1 MIDSINTL
9 REYLSE
15 KRKVVITSHRN
26 PDGDALGSSL
36 ALMHYLQAKGHEV
49 TVVLPS
55 EYPDNFDWLHDVKS
69 CVIYDIDK
77 ESAKQ
82 HIEEAALFFFLDF
95 NSYDRIDPLKKF
107 IEPNPAPKV
116 MIDHH
121 LHPDDIVNFSFC
133 RTDASSTCELI
144 YDFIDAFG
152 EADTMDVKI
161 ADMIY
166 VGVITDTGSFSYSTS
181 AALYKKI
188 GHLKDLG
195 IDDYDL
201 HDKIYNRMAI
211 KNLQLLGHCLNNRM
225 ELYPEYKAGLIY
237 LTKEDYKTYD
247 IQRGDTEGIISYVM
261 MLKDVKIAAF
271 IREQPTLTKIS
282 LRSKGDISVQEIA
295 KNHFNGGGHKNASGG
310 MVYKK
315 LDDAITYFKRV
326 LPRYTEKI
334 KE

>member
-1 MIDSINTL
+1 MIETIDSL
-9 REYLSE
+9 KDFLSE
-15 KRKVVITSHRN
+15 KRKIVITSHRN

-36 ALMHYLQAKGHEV
+36 ALKHFLGAKGHDV

-55 EYPDNFDWLHDVKS
+55 EYPDNFNWLHDVAS
-69 CVIYDIDK
+69 CVIYDVDK
-77 ESAKQ
+77 EVAKK
-82 HIEEAALFFFLDF
+82 HIEEAGLFFFLDF

-121 LHPDDIVNFSFC
+121 LLSDDIASLNFC

-144 YDFIDAFG
+144 YDFIEAFG
-152 EADTMDVKI
+152 EHNEMDLKV

-188 GHLKDLG
+188 GHLKDQG

-211 KNLQLLGHCLNNRM
+211 KNLPIVG
-225 ELYPEYKAGLIY
+225 
-237 LTKEDYKTYD
+237 
-247 IQRGDTEGIISYVM
+247 
-261 MLKDVKIAAF
+261 
-271 IREQPTLTKIS
+271 S
-282 LRSKGDISVQEIA
+282 LSK
-295 KNHFNGGGHKNASGG
+295 
-310 MVYKK
+310 
-315 LDDAITYFKRV
+315 
-326 LPRYTEKI
+326 
-334 KE
+334 